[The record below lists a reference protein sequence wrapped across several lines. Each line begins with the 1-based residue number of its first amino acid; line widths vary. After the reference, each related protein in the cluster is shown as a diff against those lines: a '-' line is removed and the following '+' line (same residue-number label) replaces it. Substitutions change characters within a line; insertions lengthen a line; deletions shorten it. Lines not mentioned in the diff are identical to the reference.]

1 MKSLTKNI
9 FREIRQTKSRFI
21 AIVAIIALSIG
32 FFSGIKVSG
41 PTLVNTADIYFEDNN
56 LMDFR
61 IVSTVGFDE
70 EDIADIED
78 IDCVTQV
85 MPSYMADVIT
95 AIGETESVVRI
106 HMLPS
111 AGDGETAINTP
122 NLIEGRLPQKSGE
135 CIVEKSDLVAGLS
148 LGDTLEIQPT
158 VGDNDTYDYLKKTEY
173 TIVGFVESPMYI
185 TIQHGNTDVGNG
197 SISFFAMI
205 LPEDFAYEK
214 YTEVFVR
221 TTAADGVS
229 SFSDEYK
236 QRIQDQTASLELLS
250 EPSGERVRADAQQEL
265 DEAKEE
271 CETQKSEAEQKL
283 ADAQQELEESRE
295 EFDAKI
301 AEAQSEADENGQ
313 LLKDGREQLEAAREE
328 YSAGIAQAQMQLE
341 DADARLE
348 AGRAEYEAALA
359 EYNEKTTSAQA
370 ELDALLEQYNAA
382 YDEFVN
388 KTKPE
393 GENAIAQLEAGIAQA
408 QSGIEQYDEA
418 LSALNAIPEE
428 MRTDE
433 QKAQIA
439 ETAAALQQLQEQQL
453 LLQMQLEEVRA
464 QLEAGEQTLND
475 TKAQL
480 SAAQVQLD
488 GQAASGQ
495 RQLDEAKAV
504 LDASQAELDEG
515 KAELEA
521 QKAAGLQKLNES
533 EAELAEGEARLSE
546 GQAELAEQK
555 AEGEQALNDAEQEL
569 AEARQETQEQLAEAQ
584 QEIEDAQ
591 RELDD
596 LEIKWYVFTRDDNK
610 GYSSLVE
617 DAERVNSIAKVFPVF
632 FMIVAIL
639 VCLTTM
645 SRLVEERRTEIGT
658 LKALGYSYGAIV
670 MKYFIYAA
678 AASITGSIIGAV
690 AGLLTLPYIIVDAY
704 GILYT
709 MPKTELLIQWDVV
722 LISSAVAV
730 VLTCFVSVYTC
741 MKELR
746 LKPAVLMRP
755 KSPKIGKRILL
766 EKITL
771 IWKHMSFTSKIT
783 ARNIFRYKVRF
794 LMTVIGVTG
803 CTALIIAGFGLRASI
818 TSIGDMQFS
827 ELFQYD
833 VIMSLADEKTSSECA
848 GLTGEITADSSV
860 QSATP
865 VYSGTTSIYKDKSVK
880 QVEFTYMVPDDPAE
894 FERMVNLRDR
904 KTGEKLG
911 LTDDGVII
919 SERLSEILDVSIGDT
934 LTMTID
940 DDPYQVEIT
949 GITENY
955 VSNYIYMTPAYYS
968 GLVGKDA
975 GYNCVFTLFQNEM
988 EPDSNAFAQKWIAS
1002 DDILTIS
1009 FVSDTRETID
1019 DMFGSLDIIVIVIIL
1034 CAGALAIVVLYNLTN
1049 INIAERE
1056 REIATIKVLG
1066 FYDGESAA
1074 YIYRE
1079 NIVLT
1084 IVGALCGMLLG
1095 SVFLTFIIRTIEMDM
1110 VMFSRS
1116 ISAASYIM
1124 GFVLTC
1130 VFSGIVNFIMY
1141 FKMKKIDMAESLKSV
1156 E

>member
-41 PTLVNTADIYFEDNN
+41 PTLVNTADIYFADNN

-61 IVSTVGFDE
+61 LVSTVGFDE
-70 EDIADIED
+70 EDIANIED
-78 IDCVTQV
+78 ADCVTQV

-95 AIGETESVVRI
+95 VVGGAESVFRI
-106 HMLPS
+106 HMLP
-111 AGDGETAINTP
+111 AAKDGTAAINTP

-158 VGDNDTYDYLKKTEY
+158 VGDNNTYDYLKQTEY

-185 TIQHGNTDVGNG
+185 TFQHGNTDVGNG
-197 SISFFAMI
+197 SISCFAMI

-229 SFSDEYK
+229 SFSNEYK
-236 QRIQDQTASLELLS
+236 QRIKDQTASLEILS
-250 EPSGERVRADAQQEL
+250 ETSGERVRADAQQEL
-265 DEAKEE
+265 DEAREE
-271 CETQKSEAEQKL
+271 YETQKSEAEQKI
-283 ADAQQELEESRE
+283 ADAEQELQDSRE
-295 EFDAKI
+295 EFDTKI
-301 AEAQSEADENGQ
+301 AEAQSEADENEQ
-313 LLKDGREQLEAAREE
+313 TLKDGREQLEAAREE
-328 YSAGIAQAQMQLE
+328 YNAQIAEAEKQL
-341 DADARLE
+341 ADAGRQLE
-348 AGRAEYEAALA
+348 AGKAEYEASLT
-359 EYNEKTTSAQA
+359 EYNEQIASAQA

-382 YDEFVN
+382 YDEFIN
-388 KTKPE
+388 ETKPE
-393 GENAIAQLEAGIAQA
+393 AENGIAQLEAGIAQA
-408 QSGIEQYDEA
+408 QNGIEQYGEA

-428 MRTDE
+428 MRTDQ

-439 ETAAALQQLQEQQL
+439 EMTVALQQLQGQQSQ
-453 LLQMQLEEVRA
+453 LQTQYEEARA
-464 QLEAGEQTLND
+464 QLEAGEQALND

-480 SAAQVQLD
+480 SSAQIQLD
-488 GQAASGQ
+488 QQAAFGGQ
-495 RQLDEAKAV
+495 QLDEAKAV
-504 LDASQAELDEG
+504 LDASQAELNEG
-515 KAELEA
+515 KAELET

-533 EAELAEGEARLSE
+533 EAELEEGEAQLSE
-546 GQAELAEQK
+546 GKAELAKQK
-555 AEGEQALNDAEQEL
+555 AEGEQALSDAGQEL
-569 AEARQETQEQLAEAQ
+569 ADAKQETQEQLDEAQ

-591 RELDD
+591 QELDN

-610 GYSSLVE
+610 GYSGLVE

-645 SRLVEERRTEIGT
+645 SRLVEERRTETGT

-670 MKYFIYAA
+670 MKYFVYAA
-678 AASITGSIIGAV
+678 TASITGSIIGAF
-690 AGLLTLPYIIVDAY
+690 AGLLTLPYIIVNAY

-709 MPKTELLIQWDVV
+709 MPKTELLIQWNVV
-722 LISSAVAV
+722 LISSAVAI

-755 KSPKIGKRILL
+755 KSPKLGKRILL
-766 EKITL
+766 EKIPL

-827 ELFQYD
+827 DLFRYD
-833 VIMSLADEKTSSECA
+833 VIMSLADKKTSLECA
-848 GLTGEITADSSV
+848 ELTDEIAFDSSV

-865 VYSGTTSIYKDKSVK
+865 VLSGTTSIYKDKSVK
-880 QVEFTYMVPDDPAE
+880 QVEFTYMVPDNPAD
-894 FERMVNLRDR
+894 FESMVTLRDR
-904 KTGEKLG
+904 KTGEKLA
-911 LTDDGVII
+911 LSNDGVII
-919 SERLSEILDVSIGDT
+919 SERLSEILDVNIGDVM
-934 LTMTID
+934 TMTID
-940 DDPYQVEIT
+940 DDPYQVKIT

-955 VSNYIYMTPAYYS
+955 VSNYIYMTPAYYG
-968 GLVGKDA
+968 GLVGKDVE
-975 GYNCVFTLFQNEM
+975 YNCIVTLFKDDM
-988 EPDSNAFAQKWIAS
+988 EPDNHAFAQKWMAS

-1009 FVSDTRETID
+1009 FVSDTREIID
-1019 DMFGSLDIIVIVIIL
+1019 DMFGSLDIIVVVIIL

-1049 INIAERE
+1049 INMAERE

-1084 IVGALCGMLLG
+1084 IVGALCGMFLG

-1116 ISAASYIM
+1116 ISAPSYIM
-1124 GFVLTC
+1124 GFALTC